1 MLHHIDQLH
10 HNVGCS
16 DHQPAGECVPA
27 PPGHV
32 DQVRGEVEGDVDGVS
47 GNETVKIIV
56 FPDTIILLPACMT
69 TCWTAGVTAC
79 MTA

>member
-47 GNETVKIIV
+47 GDETVKIIL
-56 FPDTIILLPACMT
+56 FP
-69 TCWTAGVTAC
+69 V
-79 MTA
+79 